1 MLHATLLE
9 ANKLYHFLFLS
20 AQTLERIH
28 STKLVFYAKKITQ
41 KLEFLFPQVSTHHF
55 AKISSPLECS
65 LLHSL
70 TTSLKY
76 RRACSLHL
84 CHKFSGQGTILNTG
98 REAGTWLCTILSYPW
113 LCLYSLDCK
122 PKS

>member
-1 MLHATLLE
+1 MFMLHATLLE

-76 RRACSLHL
+76 RRACSLVPQVQWARDYPKHRERSWYMAMYHTL
-84 CHKFSGQGTILNTG
+84 ISMAMPILF
-98 REAGTWLCTILSYPW
+98 RL
-113 LCLYSLDCK
+113 
-122 PKS
+122 